1 MSFNYGLAEPALDSQ
16 NNPIYSKQ
24 VQQNIAVG
32 TLPGLYFA
40 PVEYEGQTYDPFYN
54 VGWYKTKTKSEVSR
68 VTSDTLYW
76 YAHDAEIYAL
86 CDIYSYAVYYYVDG
100 EHYSTASVKY
110 GAEMQ
115 LPTLVRSGYTFDGW
129 YKDSNYTNQ
138 FTGTMPP
145 RSISLY
151 ARFILE

>member
-1 MSFNYGLAEPALDSQ
+1 MPDAPTCPSKHRSPWTSHR
-16 NNPIYSKQ
+16 NNSVP
-24 VQQNIAVG
+24 VG

-86 CDIYSYAVYYYVDG
+86 CDIDSYAVYYYVDG